1 MGFGGWVLRVC
12 LGTLAAP
19 LLASAASVLEVLPLT
34 DRVVM
39 VHFGEG
45 RVIHSQAG
53 QPWGPESVLV
63 SVLNTN
69 TASQTNSYQISS
81 TNDPAYAAPLNPIQ
95 VGRKSKG
102 TDFAWNGD
110 PAPRWTK
117 EHWLYLKL
125 PQAMQTGRNYTI
137 DTGSL
142 GSNGRQ
148 WPLTFDEKTARSE
161 AVHVNLLGYVP
172 GAPQKFA
179 YVFHWAGD
187 LGSLSLAS
195 YSGRTFR
202 LIDQQSGATAF
213 SGALSFRKSATQTE
227 TGQAGD
233 TPNANFLGAEVYE
246 CNFSSFNQPGQYIV
260 AVDGIGCSFPFRINA
275 DIYREAF
282 PPSRAAFTTTAAELP
297 SGRRSPPLPARP
309 RTTPPSR
316 PDLPTD

>member
-1 MGFGGWVLRVC
+1 M
-12 LGTLAAP
+12 A
-19 LLASAASVLEVLPLT
+19 LP
-34 DRVVM
+34 
-39 VHFGEG
+39 
-45 RVIHSQAG
+45 
-53 QPWGPESVLV
+53 
-63 SVLNTN
+63 
-69 TASQTNSYQISS
+69 S
-81 TNDPAYAAPLNPIQ
+81 TTAYAAPLNPIQ